1 MSTPSENQP
10 FCAAPEWA
18 FLNLILCCYGNG
30 FSKKMLLSNTT
41 FKNMLLNKH
50 ILHCVLLKIYTYTK
64 ILLLDDIK
72 SAC

>member
-1 MSTPSENQP
+1 
-10 FCAAPEWA
+10 
-18 FLNLILCCYGNG
+18 LCCCGNG

-41 FKNMLLNKH
+41 FKNMLLNEH
-50 ILHCVLLKIYTYTK
+50 ILHCVLLKIYIYTK